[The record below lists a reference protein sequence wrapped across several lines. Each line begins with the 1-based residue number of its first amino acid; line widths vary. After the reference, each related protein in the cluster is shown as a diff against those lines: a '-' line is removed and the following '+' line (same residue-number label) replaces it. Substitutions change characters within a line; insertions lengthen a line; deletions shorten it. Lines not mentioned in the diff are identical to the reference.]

1 MLTLTLHNASA
12 LLEEE
17 GIRVGWRDY
26 AIAAGLDLLLIT
38 WIGWLVSVVV
48 RAVLP

>member
-1 MLTLTLHNASA
+1 MLTWCLWSGRD
-12 LLEEE
+12 LLDEEHI
-17 GIRVGWRDY
+17 GVGWRDY

-48 RAVLP
+48 HAVLP